1 MGKAFLQGHG
11 SMHGIPK
18 ARQMILEELA
28 SALWRHYEEAHKND
42 TVENQVWPLTQ
53 FSQQN
58 FLCESSLLLSKSMA
72 GLA

>member
-53 FSQQN
+53 YSKEN
-58 FLCESSLLLSKSMA
+58 VELFLWI
-72 GLA
+72 